1 MGNKPKLRNRHAA
14 HPIMRKGGVHEKS
27 RSAKRREA
35 KRETR
40 RAIENWRHSSPVDVQ
55 HKSCIEQLAA

>member
-40 RAIENWRHSSPVDVQ
+40 RAIENWRHSWSEAVLGRKCMQ
-55 HKSCIEQLAA
+55 R